1 MDIRPGGSVIRQR
14 LLVLCVMWVMVG
26 ARGLSVPPETEAVG
40 GWVLPPRVEWGRR
53 VERLGLLN
61 TVSGYLT
68 TWCNRPELAHPD
80 NENRP
85 GVVRQ
90 VL

>member
-26 ARGLSVPPETEAVG
+26 ARACRFLRRPRQ
-40 GWVLPPRVEWGRR
+40 WVLPPRVEWGRR
-53 VERLGLLN
+53 VERLGLLI
-61 TVSGYLT
+61 TVREYLT

>member
-26 ARGLSVPPETEAVG
+26 ARGLSVQSGRPRQ
-40 GWVLPPRVEWGRR
+40 WVLPPRVEWGRR
-53 VERLGLLN
+53 VERLGLLI
-61 TVSGYLT
+61 TVSDYLT
-68 TWCNRPELAHPD
+68 TWWCNRPELAHPD